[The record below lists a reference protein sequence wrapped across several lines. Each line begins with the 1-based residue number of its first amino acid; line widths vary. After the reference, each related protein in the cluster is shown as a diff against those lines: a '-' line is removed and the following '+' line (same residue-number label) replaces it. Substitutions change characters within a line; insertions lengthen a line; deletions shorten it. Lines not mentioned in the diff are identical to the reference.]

1 MKDET
6 RVISGVTYKTCN
18 TYDAFGR
25 VRTQKYP
32 TTSNCTGE
40 TLNYSYNATGNLESV
55 TGTATYVSNMDYD
68 EFGQVAA
75 TYLNTGNI
83 VSQPCYAANNRRIVA
98 LRAYTGALQSCTVA
112 NPTNSKLNLK
122 YTYFNN
128 GNVQQIVDQTR
139 SETLNYTYDDLDR
152 LWSVSGAYSQSFS
165 YNAIGNF
172 IAKAG
177 VTHTYNANSPA
188 TGCVA
193 GTAST
198 KPHAAQQ
205 AGTDTYV
212 YDCNG
217 SMTSRVESGT
227 TYTQNFNAEN
237 MMTSVVT
244 GGQTTTF
251 VYDGDNTLVKKINP
265 NGTYTVYIGGL
276 YEVEYG
282 AGGAATKKTSYYPG
296 GAMRVDIVGGSN
308 TLYYM
313 LKDHLGS
320 ASTLLD
326 TNGNVVANG
335 EQRYYPFGEKRI
347 TSADLKTAH
356 LFTGQLEVGLGGI
369 YSYGARMYS
378 PRLGRFLSADTIV
391 PSWTDPQSL
400 NRFSYVGNNP
410 LRYIDPTGHTY
421 LCDEECEDDG
431 WTPSSSTPAPPNND
445 PLDPGLPMG
454 GGGGSPYVPPP
465 TQVGNGGNQPVP
477 DAGVDNTP
485 SIIVDAVSAGVVA
498 AEVAPFSF
506 NTKTPIFITN
516 TIGGKL
522 NNYTLPIRW
531 TAGDMSKVMSSLGK
545 VLTVVGLVAAVAP
558 RQIADAKAGAPWNVH
573 VADALIDAGIWAA
586 AVGTGVAIGALMGG
600 TPLGVAAGFMG
611 GLIVSQALYGIVD
624 QTNFRARFAENI
636 GASMTTYGN
645 AMYQTHPYG
654 YSYP

>member
-1 MKDET
+1 MTTGTLLASFTYDAFTAGSNYGKGRRTGMTWGSDSASWTYNVLGQMKDET

-40 TLNYSYNATGNLESV
+40 TLNYSYNATGNLDSV
-55 TGTATYVSNMDYD
+55 IGTATYVSNMDYD

-83 VSQPCYAANNRRIVA
+83 VSQPCYAANNRRVVA

-165 YNAIGNF
+165 YNTIGNF

-205 AGTDTYV
+205 AGADTYV

-276 YEVEYG
+276 YEVDYS
-282 AGGAATKKTSYYPG
+282 AGNAVTKKTSYYPG
-296 GAMRVDIVGGSN
+296 GAMRVDVVGGAN
-308 TLYYM
+308 TLYYL

-326 TNGNVVANG
+326 VNGAVVTNG
-335 EQRYYPFGEKRI
+335 EQRYYPFGEKRL

-369 YSYGARMYS
+369 YSYGAR
-378 PRLGRFLSADTIV
+378 F
-391 PSWTDPQSL
+391 
-400 NRFSYVGNNP
+400 
-410 LRYIDPTGHTY
+410 
-421 LCDEECEDDG
+421 
-431 WTPSSSTPAPPNND
+431 
-445 PLDPGLPMG
+445 
-454 GGGGSPYVPPP
+454 
-465 TQVGNGGNQPVP
+465 
-477 DAGVDNTP
+477 
-485 SIIVDAVSAGVVA
+485 
-498 AEVAPFSF
+498 
-506 NTKTPIFITN
+506 
-516 TIGGKL
+516 
-522 NNYTLPIRW
+522 
-531 TAGDMSKVMSSLGK
+531 
-545 VLTVVGLVAAVAP
+545 
-558 RQIADAKAGAPWNVH
+558 
-573 VADALIDAGIWAA
+573 
-586 AVGTGVAIGALMGG
+586 
-600 TPLGVAAGFMG
+600 
-611 GLIVSQALYGIVD
+611 
-624 QTNFRARFAENI
+624 
-636 GASMTTYGN
+636 
-645 AMYQTHPYG
+645 
-654 YSYP
+654 